1 MDNNHNPLLSKT
13 LFNHLP
19 NQRKINPQNKTEVLE
34 LMELRA
40 NKKLIQHTMQLK
52 TGKII
57 TLKDLSNI
65 IYTTGKTNSD
75 SSLDEIVQQLRNK
88 HNCTVEISVDSGHN
102 LIRIFQRLYLLMLPT
117 N

>member
-1 MDNNHNPLLSKT
+1 MRQGCQAFIYLIINNEGNALEITRMDNNHNHVLSET

-65 IYTTGKTNSD
+65 YTTGKKQTII
-75 SSLDEIVQQLRNK
+75 SL
-88 HNCTVEISVDSGHN
+88 
-102 LIRIFQRLYLLMLPT
+102 
-117 N
+117 